1 MPSVTNVNGASSV
14 GGVSGN
20 GHSAGGRCVR
30 TNTGTPS
37 GWRPPHA
44 CVLSNSPRPT
54 TSAPALF
61 QISRRCSALASDVL
75 NTHRPPTVGNSTSP
89 LKYQS
94 KSGPTSPDGSA
105 MNPSSDIA
113 PPALTVPMAPCSLPG
128 LRRRP
133 GSDDVLGQLVHVLLE
148 AVRGAVLADRALA
161 VGRRREQR
169 PDRDPRLP
177 TLIGE
182 LDRREEVVRIARVA
196 VEVRD
201 ALGLTNI
208 EEDDRVR
215 IVGAVRSMHRV
226 TPGPART
233 HVHLV
238 DRRGE
243 APRSPPLGDVRG
255 IRPHLPDRL
264 ARGVQQPGRDDLA
277 L

>member
-20 GHSAGGRCVR
+20 GHSGGGRWVR

-37 GWRPPHA
+37 GWSPPQA

-61 QISRRCSALASDVL
+61 QISRRCCALAAEVM
-75 NTHRPPTVGNSTSP
+75 NTHRPPAVGNSTSP

-113 PPALTVPMAPCSLPG
+113 APALTVPMASSLLPG

-133 GSDDVLGQLVHVLLE
+133 GPDDVLGQLVHVLLE
-148 AVRGAVLADRALA
+148 AIRGAVLADRSLA

-169 PDRDPRLP
+169 PDRDPRLAA
-177 TLIGE
+177 LIGE
-182 LDRREEVVRIARVA
+182 LNRHEEMVRVARVT
-196 VEVRD
+196 VEV
-201 ALGLTNI
+201 
-208 EEDDRVR
+208 
-215 IVGAVRSMHRV
+215 
-226 TPGPART
+226 
-233 HVHLV
+233 
-238 DRRGE
+238 
-243 APRSPPLGDVRG
+243 
-255 IRPHLPDRL
+255 
-264 ARGVQQPGRDDLA
+264 
-277 L
+277 